1 MILDTNAVSAVL
13 AGDADVARVLGTA
26 SHHHLPWIVLG
37 EYQFGLCGSR
47 QQTRLRRLLQKLE
60 SESLV
65 LFPDRRTVDEY
76 AIVRYALKQKGR
88 PIPENDIW
96 ISAVARQHHLPIVS
110 SDSHFDDV
118 PGVIR
123 LGW

>member
-13 AGDADVARVLGTA
+13 AGDTDVARVLSTA

-37 EYQFGLCGSR
+37 EYEYGLWGSR
-47 QQTRLRRLLQKLE
+47 HRTRLRRLLQKLE

-65 LFPDRRTVDEY
+65 LFPDRSTVEHY
-76 AIVRYALKQKGR
+76 GIVRHELKQRGR
-88 PIPENDIW
+88 PIPENDVW
-96 ISAVARQHHLPIVS
+96 ISAIARQYQLPIVS
-110 SDSHFDDV
+110 SDSHFDDI

-123 LGW
+123 LAW